1 MDVRPLLLALL
12 GAAVLGTAGCG
23 SLPGS
28 GTTRE
33 VSDPARF
40 LPDLPLP
47 AGTKIDLERTL
58 ILGGTADWTGRVA
71 GTTPLGE
78 EELIQHFREH
88 LGKGGWK
95 LVTISRSKA
104 SLMTFTKATRAA
116 NIEVSPSGGFGG
128 SSAFSVV
135 VSPQASGTPAG
146 SPAPR

>member
-1 MDVRPLLLALL
+1 MRHLLLALL

-33 VSDPARF
+33 VTDPARF

-47 AGTKIDLERTL
+47 EGTKIDLERTL
-58 ILGGTADWTGRVA
+58 ILGSAADWTGRVA

-78 EELIQHFREH
+78 EDLIRHFREQ

-95 LVTISRSKA
+95 LVTIARS
-104 SLMTFTKATRAA
+104 
-116 NIEVSPSGGFGG
+116 
-128 SSAFSVV
+128 
-135 VSPQASGTPAG
+135 
-146 SPAPR
+146 